1 MKCDRINFIISWT
14 NAHKFRK
21 DTENQAGR
29 MERMKPV
36 YERFIENP
44 DFTKPD
50 FVELIKCAEDPEAV
64 RKLKEEA
71 VRIREIYYGKK
82 VFTRGLIEYTN
93 YCKNDCYYCGIRKSN
108 TNAKRYRLTEDE
120 IMACCENGYELG
132 FRTFVLQGGE
142 DAYYTDDRMVEII
155 KKIKEAYPE
164 CALTLSIG
172 EKSYESY
179 KRFREAGADRYLLR
193 HETANEEHYRKLH
206 PEKMSLAVRKNC
218 LYDLKKLGYQVGAGM
233 MVGSPYQ
240 TTEDLAEDLVFLK
253 ELQPEMVGIGPFIPH
268 HDTQFAKEPAGSV
281 EMTLFLLAVIRI
293 LLPKVL
299 LPATT
304 ALGTMDPLGREKG
317 LQAGANVVMPN
328 LSPVKNRKQYELYDN
343 KICTGEEAAEC
354 RGCMG
359 RRVASVGYELVTE
372 RGDAV

>member
-1 MKCDRINFIISWT
+1 
-14 NAHKFRK
+14 
-21 DTENQAGR
+21 
-29 MERMKPV
+29 MKPV

-44 DFTKPD
+44 DFTKPE

-64 RKLKEEA
+64 RRLKEEA

-108 TNAKRYRLTEDE
+108 ANAKRYRLTEEE

-206 PEKMSLAVRKNC
+206 PEKMSLEVDRGSCRGSGISEGITAGDGGDRTVHSTPRHAVCKRTGRKCGDDTVSARCDPDPAAEGTSSGN
-218 LYDLKKLGYQVGAGM
+218 DSTWDDGSAWQRERAAGR
-233 MVGSPYQ
+233 SQ
-240 TTEDLAEDLVFLK
+240 CCDAESFTD
-253 ELQPEMVGIGPFIPH
+253 
-268 HDTQFAKEPAGSV
+268 KEP
-281 EMTLFLLAVIRI
+281 EAV
-293 LLPKVL
+293 
-299 LPATT
+299 
-304 ALGTMDPLGREKG
+304 
-317 LQAGANVVMPN
+317 
-328 LSPVKNRKQYELYDN
+328 
-343 KICTGEEAAEC
+343 
-354 RGCMG
+354 
-359 RRVASVGYELVTE
+359 
-372 RGDAV
+372 